1 MATKELQYPL
11 LFKITNTTS
20 NNHKFI
26 HAGVSEFTSTEGRV
40 YMPFWMMQ
48 NIGLSENNWV
58 EVITCELPRATYV
71 NFQPQSID
79 FLDISDPQAVLEHLL
94 RKYSALTLNETILFK
109 YNSKDYYLQVLDI
122 KPKTNLN
129 AVSIIET
136 DVNVDFA
143 PPVGYVEPKPIKESK
158 PITINKSQIDED
170 EYISS
175 SEEEDENEDFVPYHG
190 EGKRISGK
198 QVDNVAKA
206 LSLSPSNFT
215 PPEKKNNNIRRQNRL

>member
-11 LFKITNTTS
+11 LFKITNVRNFNKS
-20 NNHKFI
+20 V

-40 YMPFWMMQ
+40 YIPFWMMQ
-48 NIGLSENNWV
+48 NIGLDENNWV
-58 EVITCELPRATYV
+58 EVATCELPRATYV

-79 FLDISDPQAVLEHLL
+79 FLDISDPQAVLEHIL
-94 RKYSALTLNETILFK
+94 RNYSALTLNETILFK
-109 YNSKDYYLQVLDI
+109 YNDKDYYLQVLDI

-143 PPVGYVEPKPIKESK
+143 PPVGYVEPKVPKESK
-158 PITINKSQIDED
+158 PITINKSEVDDD
-170 EYISS
+170 EYLSS
-175 SEEEDENEDFVPYHG
+175 SEDEDDNEKFIAFQG

-198 QVDNVAKA
+198 SVDNVAKA
-206 LSLSPSNFT
+206 LSLSPSTFT
-215 PPEKKNNNIRRQNRL
+215 PPPEKKKS